1 VLARVLNLSF
11 DKGIVAML
19 KTVLTVASILIPG
32 LFLTQNA
39 IADEK
44 KAICEFYNHG
54 DLKKD
59 RTGPCTFSRNDED
72 IKIKLANDKVYR
84 LIEESKRKGHYVDQD
99 GNRLDVKESG
109 GYKLTYRWKNQ
120 RLIVML
126 AES

>member
-1 VLARVLNLSF
+1 MIF
-11 DKGIVAML
+11 
-19 KTVLTVASILIPG
+19 
-32 LFLTQNA
+32 LFLVLLVAGATSA
-39 IADEK
+39 ADEK
-44 KAICEFYNHG
+44 KAVCEFRNHG

-59 RTGPCTFSRNDED
+59 RTGPCTFESSDEE
-72 IKIKLANDKVYR
+72 IRITLANGDRYR
-84 LIEESKRKGHYVDQD
+84 FIEERKRKGHYIDQD